1 MSKIVRDVM
10 QSQVHTVSRETALP
24 ELERRFAATKVGALP
39 VVGTSKRL
47 ESIVSRSDVMRRH
60 SLERSLAELADGDFG
75 QTLGVKDDD
84 ALEMIGSAVGRR
96 LAMIRAADIMIAD
109 VVTIDAD
116 ESLEEAARRMI
127 ERRIHR
133 LPVVEN
139 GQLIGIVSA
148 FDFMR
153 VYLDSPT

>member
-39 VVGTSKRL
+39 VVGTSKQL
-47 ESIVSRSDVMRRH
+47 EGIVSRSDVMRRH

-116 ESLEEAARRMI
+116 ESLAEAARRMI

>member
-1 MSKIVRDVM
+1 
-10 QSQVHTVSRETALP
+10 
-24 ELERRFAATKVGALP
+24 
-39 VVGTSKRL
+39 
-47 ESIVSRSDVMRRH
+47 
-60 SLERSLAELADGDFG
+60 
-75 QTLGVKDDD
+75 
-84 ALEMIGSAVGRR
+84 MIGSAVGRR